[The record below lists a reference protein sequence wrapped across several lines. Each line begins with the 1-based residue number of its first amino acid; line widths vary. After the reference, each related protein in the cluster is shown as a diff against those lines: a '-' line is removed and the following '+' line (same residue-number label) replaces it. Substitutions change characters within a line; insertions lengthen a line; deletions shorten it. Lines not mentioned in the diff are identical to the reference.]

1 MSDKIGPQHLG
12 DGGEEVFLGRDYNRA
27 GRSYSEK
34 TAIEVDEEVRKL
46 LQGRYADARQILE
59 DNKQMLIGI
68 AEALLEFESID
79 GDEVNAVVHG
89 NIEQVRKNREAAR
102 AAAKAAQP
110 ATAFH
115 TKDAAGGRPAEP
127 SALRPASGEA

>member
-1 MSDKIGPQHLG
+1 
-12 DGGEEVFLGRDYNRA
+12 
-27 GRSYSEK
+27 
-34 TAIEVDEEVRKL
+34 
-46 LQGRYADARQILE
+46 
-59 DNKQMLIGI
+59 MLIGI

-89 NIEQVRKNREAAR
+89 NIEQVRKNRESAR

-115 TKDAAGGRPAEP
+115 TKDAAGPRTTDTA
-127 SALRPASGEA
+127 ALRPASGEA